1 MKKILITLRDI
12 TETGGGERVCANL
25 SNALSEF
32 YEIKIISFH
41 KKENH
46 ITYDLNPNIQVEYL
60 SCGEQRAENL
70 FKRFF
75 NKTILRVILS
85 LKASARIK
93 RYNPDIVFCNDGTF
107 MPIVK
112 TNGIRYMRLWH
123 LIAPRKRKKVFG
135 RYDMLVV
142 LSDKQIDIW
151 KKYHTNIRVI
161 PNFTLKKAQ
170 GNTDYSQKVV
180 LSVGRIDNGDQKGFF
195 RLVEIWK
202 MVMDD
207 PTLSEWKLRIVGSG
221 PQKDTLEEKIKQL
234 NLADSIEIKPY
245 TNTIEEEY
253 MQSSIYA
260 MSSRFEGFPM
270 VLLESAL
277 YGLPAISFDIN
288 TGPSDIISNGENG
301 FLMDDNDVEN
311 FAEKLKCLMHDEN
324 KRCQMGKKAK
334 EIVSGNFSK
343 EAIIAKWLNLFDE
356 LLQH

>member
-25 SNALSEF
+25 SNVLSEF

-180 LSVGRIDNGDQKGFF
+180 LAVGRIDNGDQKGFF

-207 PTLSEWKLRIVGSG
+207 PTLSDWKLRIVGSG

-301 FLMDDNDVEN
+301 FLADDNDIES

-356 LLQH
+356 LLKH